1 MKVGRTDQ
9 DAKQVAQNAMTAL
22 AQAFAHASVHDQI
35 GFEKLVQVSLKAGT
49 SPELPVFNQLAP
61 EDLAAFHAL

>member
-1 MKVGRTDQ
+1 
-9 DAKQVAQNAMTAL
+9 MTAL
-22 AQAFAHASVHDQI
+22 TQAFAHASVHDQI
-35 GFEKLVQVSLKAGT
+35 GFDKLVQVSLKAGT